1 MYGAQDPTEEGI
13 PSNVNNVRK
22 GSEEEQGSSKWYTL
36 EVAKFRFGPS
46 REMGKAST

>member
-22 GSEEEQGSSKWYTL
+22 GSEEEQVSSK
-36 EVAKFRFGPS
+36 
-46 REMGKAST
+46 